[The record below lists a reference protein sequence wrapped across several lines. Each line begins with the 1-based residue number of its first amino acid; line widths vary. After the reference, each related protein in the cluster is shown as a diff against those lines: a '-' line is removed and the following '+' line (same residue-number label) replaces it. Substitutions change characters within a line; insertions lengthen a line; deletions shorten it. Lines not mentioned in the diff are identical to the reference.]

1 MKPLLLAYPGN
12 ETLTESLRMAL
23 GAEPVSFSMRR
34 FPDGETYLRIESEVR
49 DRAVAIVC
57 TLHDP
62 NARFLPLIFMAD
74 TLRELGAA
82 RIGLVAP
89 YLAYMRQDRRF
100 QPGEALTSSSVARLL
115 SERFD
120 WLVTVDPHLHR
131 RSSLAEIY
139 SIPAD
144 TVHAAP
150 LLTQWIRKHVGN
162 PLVVGP
168 DAESEQWVRAVAEG
182 VPCPHVVLQK
192 TRRGDRDVAVTMI
205 PQIEGWAGHTPVLVD
220 DIISSAGTMIETVRQ
235 FAAARL
241 PLPVCL
247 AVHGVFA
254 AQAYEVL
261 KEAGAARIVTTN
273 SIPHLSNEID
283 ISHVLIEPVRRL
295 LGRAKSSRLARTVSV
310 EK

>member
-12 ETLTESLRMAL
+12 ETLAESLRVAL
-23 GAEPVSFSMRR
+23 DAEPVVFTMRR

-49 DRAVAIVC
+49 DRTVGLVC

-62 NARFLPLIFMAD
+62 DARFLPLIFMAD
-74 TLRELGAA
+74 TLRELGAP

-100 QPGEALTSSSVARLL
+100 QSGEALTSSSVARLL
-115 SERFD
+115 SASFD

-131 RSSLAEIY
+131 RRSLAEIY
-139 SIPAD
+139 SIPAE

-150 LLTQWIRKHVGN
+150 LLTEWIREHVTR

-168 DAESEQWVRAVAEG
+168 DAESEQWVRVVAEA

-192 TRRGDRDVAVTMI
+192 TRRGDRDVAVTKI
-205 PQIEGWAGHTPVLVD
+205 PQIKGWAGHTPVLVD
-220 DIISSAGTMIETVRQ
+220 DIISSAGTMIETVKK
-235 FAAARL
+235 FVGAGLL
-241 PLPVCL
+241 PPVCL

-254 AQAYEVL
+254 AQAYEAL